1 MSQLFSDSGDI
12 ERAIRELNAAF
23 GDIAAK
29 VQIDR
34 LRSQI
39 EKRAKQRK
47 NTVLLRN
54 ALCMAMARQI
64 AREVAA

>member
-1 MSQLFSDSGDI
+1 MQLYSETGDI
-12 ERAIRELNAAF
+12 DKAIAELDSAF
-23 GDIAAK
+23 GNIAAK
-29 VQIDR
+29 VQIES

-54 ALCMAMARQI
+54 RLCQAMARQI